1 MTEAEAQDVIARVQK
16 ANDAIEFAI
25 KRIDELKA
33 ENKALKEALAQYE
46 EPEEDEDDT
55 CSWCGGCGEGMY
67 DGAACGK
74 CKGTGVEPVE
84 RDDDI

>member
-1 MTEAEAQDVIARVQK
+1 MNDFE
-16 ANDAIEFAI
+16 DAI
-25 KRIDELKA
+25 
-33 ENKALKEALAQYE
+33 E
-46 EPEEDEDDT
+46 EPEEDEDEI
-55 CSWCGGCGEGMY
+55 CSWCNGCGEGMY